1 MKYDIIIA
9 GVGGQGI
16 LSVAFVLDHAC
27 VTKGVH
33 FKQAEVHGMSQRGGA
48 VQSHLRMSEAPILS
62 DLIPQGRADMIL
74 AVEPLEV
81 NRYLPYLADGG
92 LVLSNSDPVK
102 NIPDYPALEAVHDHL
117 LGLPGALMIDAK
129 AVAKAA
135 GNQRAQN
142 MVLTGA
148 ASAFIPFFTP
158 EEMQVPIHSLFG
170 KKGDKILALN
180 IHAFGMGRE
189 FGLLSKA
196 LLDLG
201 VPSKTIYALSS
212 KLQPETVKAEHASG
226 WAEALGTT
234 NAPDRLAA
242 LDTPIPSGP
251 EGYPA
256 LLG

>member
-16 LSVAFVLDHAC
+16 LSVAFVLDNAC

-48 VQSHLRMSEAPILS
+48 VQSHLRMSDAPILS

-81 NRYLPYLADGG
+81 NRYLPYLAPGG
-92 LVLSNSDPVK
+92 MVLSNSDPVK
-102 NIPDYPALEAVHDHL
+102 NIPDYPELQAVHDHL
-117 LGLPGALMIDAK
+117 LGLPGALMFDAK
-129 AVAKAA
+129 VVAKAA

-148 ASAFIPFFTP
+148 ASAFIPFFSP
-158 EEMQVPIHSLFG
+158 EEMEAPVHALFG
-170 KKGDKILALN
+170 KKGEAIVALN
-180 IHAFGMGRE
+180 IQAFRMGRE
-189 FGLLSKA
+189 LGLLSKA
-196 LLDLG
+196 LMDMG
-201 VPSKTIYALSS
+201 VAAKTIYALTAM
-212 KLQPETVKAEHASG
+212 LQPETVSVAHAQG
-226 WAEALGTT
+226 WAEALGVPG
-234 NAPDRLAA
+234 ALDRLAA
-242 LDTPIPSGP
+242 LEAPVPSGP

-256 LLG
+256 LLA